1 MKILLVG
8 INSKFIHSN
17 LAIRYLYAYTKDLKY
32 NIEIKEYTI
41 NDSIENILR
50 GILEEEP
57 DVICFSTYIWNT
69 DLVKKLARLIKIVS
83 DNIKILYGGPEVS
96 FDGKEFLEKNEGD
109 YIIEGEGEET
119 FRELVTALNNKRAL
133 SEIKGLYYKE
143 KDGIRYNGKRENIDM
158 NQLVFPYEENENFDN
173 KIVYYEASRGC
184 PYRCKYCLSSV
195 DRNTRFL
202 NIERVKKDLKY
213 FIDKKVRLLK
223 FVDRT
228 FNTNKEFTSDIWEY
242 LIGLGGDTCFHFE
255 ISAKLLTDDQIEI
268 LKKAPAG
275 KFQFEVGVQTTNDEV
290 LKNINRDGSFSEIK
304 EKVIKIQELKSIKQH
319 LDLIAGLPGENFESF
334 INSFNQV
341 YALRGEELQLGF
353 LKLLKGSLMY
363 DEIDLWGIKYSP
375 YPPYEVLKTKDIS
388 YQELQKLKKVEKL
401 VDKYYNSKKFNMIL
415 DYLISKF
422 GTPYDFY
429 YKLSLYFT
437 DMGYYERP
445 LSNDNYYKALIDFY
459 IRENEQK
466 DNSFSEI
473 LKYEYLKYNK
483 KRGIPDFLKN
493 KIDKDE
499 YNQIKE
505 SVLSAGLDIEK
516 NSIYIEKFNIN
527 LLNYIES
534 KEIINE
540 KCYGI
545 FNIKDEGKIYFY
557 INNNLNNI
565 LT

>member
-32 NIEIKEYTI
+32 NIEVKEYTI

-57 DVICFSTYIWNT
+57 DLVCFSTYIWNT
-69 DLVKKLARLIKIVS
+69 EIIKKLAMLIKAVS
-83 DNIKILYGGPEVS
+83 EKVKILYGGPEVS
-96 FDGKEFLEKNEGD
+96 FDGKEFLEKNEGE

-119 FRELVTALNNKRAL
+119 FREFVTALNNEKPL
-133 SEIKGLYYKE
+133 VGIKGLYYKE
-143 KDGIRYNGKRENIDM
+143 KDGIRYNGKRENMDM
-158 NQLVFPYEENENFDN
+158 NQVMFPYEENENFDN

-213 FIDKKVRLLK
+213 FVDKKVTLVK

-228 FNTNKEFTSDIWEY
+228 FNINKEFTSDIWNY
-242 LIGLGGDTCFHFE
+242 LIELGGDTCFHFE

-268 LKKAPAG
+268 LKKAAPG

-290 LKNINRDGSFSEIK
+290 LKNINRAGSFSEIK
-304 EKVIKIQELKSIKQH
+304 EKVVKVQELKNIKQH

-341 YALRGEELQLGF
+341 YSMQGEELQLGF

-363 DEIDLWGIKYSP
+363 EEIDYWGIKYSP

-388 YQELQKLKKVEKL
+388 YHELQKLKKVEKL
-401 VDKYYNSKKFNMIL
+401 VDKYYNSNKFSLIL
-415 DYLISKF
+415 EYLINKF
-422 GTPYDFY
+422 DSPYDFY
-429 YKLSLYFT
+429 YRLSLYFT
-437 DMGYYERP
+437 KMGYYERP
-445 LSNDNYYKALIDFY
+445 LSNENYYKALVDFY
-459 IRENEQK
+459 ISEKGEK
-466 DNSFSEI
+466 DTWFSEI

-483 KRGIPDFLKN
+483 KRGIPDFLKK
-493 KIDKDE
+493 KIDKEE
-499 YNQIKE
+499 YNKIKE
-505 SVLSAGLDIEK
+505 SVLSAGLDIHK
-516 NSIYIEKFNIN
+516 DSMYIEKFNIN
-527 LLNYIES
+527 IFNYIKS
-534 KEIINE
+534 KEIIE
-540 KCYGI
+540 GICYGI
-545 FNIKDEGKIYFY
+545 FNIKDEEDIHFFVGG
-557 INNNLNNI
+557 NI
-565 LT
+565 I

>member
-32 NIEIKEYTI
+32 NIEVKEYTI
-41 NDSIENILR
+41 NDSMENILR

-57 DVICFSTYIWNT
+57 DLVCFSTYVWNT
-69 DLVKKLARLIKIVS
+69 EIIKKLARLIKAVS
-83 DNIKILYGGPEVS
+83 EKVKILYGGPEVS
-96 FDGKEFLEKNEGD
+96 FDGKEFLEKNEGE

-119 FRELVTALNNKRAL
+119 FREFVTALNNEKTL
-133 SEIKGLYYKE
+133 SGIKGLYYKE

-158 NQLVFPYEENENFDN
+158 NQLVFPYEENENFNN

-202 NIERVKKDLKY
+202 NIERVKNDLKY
-213 FIDKKVRLLK
+213 FVDKKVKLVK

-228 FNTNKEFTSDIWEY
+228 FNINKEYTSDIWNY
-242 LIGLGGDTCFHFE
+242 LIELGGDTCFHFE

-268 LKKAPAG
+268 LKKAAPG
-275 KFQFEVGVQTTNDEV
+275 KFQFEVGVQTTNNEV
-290 LKNINRDGSFSEIK
+290 LKNINRAGSFSEIK
-304 EKVIKIQELKSIKQH
+304 EKVMKVQELKSIKQH
-319 LDLIAGLPGENFESF
+319 LDLIAGLPGENLESF

-341 YALRGEELQLGF
+341 YSLGGEELQLGF

-363 DEIDLWGIKYSP
+363 EETDLWGINYSP

-388 YQELQKLKKVEKL
+388 YHELQKLKKVERL
-401 VDKYYNSKKFNMIL
+401 VDKYYNSNKFSLIL
-415 DYLISKF
+415 EYLISKF
-422 GTPYDFY
+422 DTPYDFY

-437 DMGYYERP
+437 YMGYYERP

-459 IRENEQK
+459 ISEKGQK

-473 LKYEYLKYNK
+473 LKYEYLKFNK
-483 KRGIPDFLKN
+483 KRGIPDFLRK
-493 KIDKDE
+493 KIDKEE
-499 YNQIKE
+499 YNKIKE
-505 SVLSAGLDIEK
+505 TVLASVINIDK
-516 NSIYIEKFNIN
+516 DSIYIEKFSIDI
-527 LLNYIES
+527 LNYI
-534 KEIINE
+534 KLKDVINE
-540 KCYGI
+540 NCYVI
-545 FNIKDEGKIYFY
+545 FNIKDEEDIHFF
-557 INNNLNNI
+557 INNKLI
-565 LT
+565 K